1 MKESTMITISLRGL
15 PIGWSCPV
23 RQYRSTSKG
32 AGWNV
37 SGQLRGA
44 GVAFPLM
51 NPDDWPNIL
60 EHFGFSKLRLSDVLF
75 FFLVIFQRVTSEFSW
90 EWNDL
95 NAGTWARHV
104 FKSTRWLDRYHH
116 QSGPFGWQRQSRSVR
131 ISTAFL
137 HLDSAEKLEAG
148 GFHQGS

>member
-60 EHFGFSKLRLSDVLF
+60 EHFGFSKLRLSDVF
-75 FFLVIFQRVTSEFSW
+75 FFLWYSKGWPQNSAGNWTRSSFSCSGLNV
-90 EWNDL
+90 EPEPGFWNQPGGWIDTIIK
-95 NAGTWARHV
+95 AVR
-104 FKSTRWLDRYHH
+104 LDDGKVVAYA
-116 QSGPFGWQRQSRSVR
+116 SRQHFC
-131 ISTAFL
+131 T
-137 HLDSAEKLEAG
+137 LEAG